1 MARSIMKF
9 VERGENNSWPSYI
22 YHEENDEDKQEQSS
36 PGVEEG
42 ENSSQNEPEIRTQ
55 ASGEN
60 GEKLCSLTTYLL
72 N

>member
-1 MARSIMKF
+1 MKKINCIRTTL
-9 VERGENNSWPSYI
+9 EM
-22 YHEENDEDKQEQSS
+22 EEVNDDNDEDKQEQSS
-36 PGVEEG
+36 HGVEEG

>member
-1 MARSIMKF
+1 M
-9 VERGENNSWPSYI
+9 
-22 YHEENDEDKQEQSS
+22 EEVNDDNDEDKQEQSS
-36 PGVEEG
+36 HGVEEG
-42 ENSSQNEPEIRTQ
+42 ENSSQNEPETRTQ